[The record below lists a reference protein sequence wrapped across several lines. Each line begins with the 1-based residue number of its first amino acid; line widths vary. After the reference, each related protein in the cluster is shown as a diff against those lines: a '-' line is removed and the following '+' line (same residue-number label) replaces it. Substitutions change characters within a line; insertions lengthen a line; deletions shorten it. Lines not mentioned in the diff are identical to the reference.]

1 MFELLLQADKAL
13 AAGSLDQAERTYWQ
27 LIDLDPSNA
36 IAVAGLARVALE
48 RGDETS
54 ARAFADQ
61 ALAIDPESIA
71 ARRVIDTIAHTG
83 PARGDDVMDL
93 PLLAAERL
101 EAMSRRRA
109 TGPAEEAD
117 RSSDEGAAVPKA
129 GGPRKVASGAPVEN
143 PSAGAPQ
150 PKPGTKAVRASA
162 AGSQHT
168 APMPAEPLRE
178 RRKAGRL
185 AAAAAAAAAA
195 AREPVHARHEPH
207 RAMPLGRRYFET
219 AELKPTQID
228 EFSEAEMAAAIE
240 AVDALEEPAVSSGGF
255 PPQPGSMPKDDQSA
269 LLGAVETTAPDE
281 SVALRLALLADVVET
296 DAAERE
302 AAEYQDIE
310 NEDDSFEAAEAMASS
325 GLLIQPR
332 APHETRPTYIVGAA
346 DDFDAAESGAAES
359 AAVTRIADA
368 EAEAEAEASGA
379 AEAASQTKL
388 EAEAAA
394 EAEAAV
400 EAMAEAKTA
409 AATEPEPAQVRR
421 DFKIEDESEPSEE
434 AAEAQALR
442 EALAQV
448 LAGEPAVRSAG
459 AEYAGAPIAAAT
471 AATPDTVP
479 LDTTDTTDT
488 TEEGPSTEESSPEP
502 APRKGGLF
510 RRIRGN

>member
-13 AAGSLDQAERTYWQ
+13 ADGSLDQAERTYWQ

-54 ARAFADQ
+54 ARTFADQ

-83 PARGDDVMDL
+83 PTRGDDAMEL

-109 TGPAEEAD
+109 TGPAWEAD
-117 RSSDEGAAVPKA
+117 RASDEVAAVPKG
-129 GGPRKVASGAPVEN
+129 GGPRKVASGAAVEN
-143 PSAGAPQ
+143 PPTGAAQ
-150 PKPGTKAVRASA
+150 AKPGTKAVRASA
-162 AGSQHT
+162 AVSQRT
-168 APMPAEPLRE
+168 VPTPAEPLRE

-219 AELKPTQID
+219 AELKPTQVD

-240 AVDALEEPAVSSGGF
+240 AVDALEEPGVSSGGF
-255 PPQPGSMPKDDQSA
+255 PSQPGVGPNDDQSD
-269 LLGAVETTAPDE
+269 LLGAVESTAPDE
-281 SVALRLALLADVVET
+281 SVALRLALLSEVVEL

-302 AAEYQDIE
+302 AAAYQDIE
-310 NEDDSFEAAEAMASS
+310 NADDSFEAAEAMASS
-325 GLLIQPR
+325 ALHVQTR
-332 APHETRPTYIVGAA
+332 APHETRPSYIVGAA
-346 DDFDAAESGAAES
+346 DDRDFTDDFDAAE
-359 AAVTRIADA
+359 ADA
-368 EAEAEAEASGA
+368 EAASRT
-379 AEAASQTKL
+379 EL

-394 EAEAAV
+394 AS
-400 EAMAEAKTA
+400 EAMAEAKAA
-409 AATEPEPAQVRR
+409 AATEPEPAPVRR
-421 DFKIEDESEPSEE
+421 NFKLESESEPSEE

-448 LAGEPAVRSAG
+448 LAGEPAGRSTGAG
-459 AEYAGAPIAAAT
+459 AGAPAAA
-471 AATPDTVP
+471 AAAADIVP
-479 LDTTDTTDT
+479 LDTAATTDT
-488 TEEGPSTEESSPEP
+488 AEEGPATEESSPES
-502 APRKGGLF
+502 APRKGGIF

>member
-13 AAGSLDQAERTYWQ
+13 ADGSLDKAERTYWQ

-83 PARGDDVMDL
+83 PTRDDDAMEL

-109 TGPAEEAD
+109 TGPSGDAD
-117 RSSDEGAAVPKA
+117 PASDEGAAVPKT
-129 GGPRKVASGAPVEN
+129 GGSRKVASGAALEN
-143 PSAGAPQ
+143 SSAGGGQ
-150 PKPGTKAVRASA
+150 PKLAARSSTSA
-162 AGSQHT
+162 AARGRAQQEP
-168 APMPAEPLRE
+168 AVPMAGEPLRE

-207 RAMPLGRRYFET
+207 HAMPLGRRYFET
-219 AELKPTQID
+219 AELKPTQVD

-240 AVDALEEPAVSSGGF
+240 AIDAVEEPGVPSGGF
-255 PPQPGSMPKDDQSA
+255 PSQPGGKPKDDQSD
-269 LLGAVETTAPDE
+269 LLGAVEATAPDE
-281 SVALRLALLADVVET
+281 SVALRLALMSDVVEL
-296 DAAERE
+296 DAAERD
-302 AAEYQDIE
+302 AAAYRDVE

-325 GLLIQPR
+325 ALYTQPR
-332 APHETRPTYIVGAA
+332 APQETRPTYIVAAA
-346 DDFDAAESGAAES
+346 DDFDAAEA
-359 AAVTRIADA
+359 
-368 EAEAEAEASGA
+368 GA
-379 AEAASQTKL
+379 AEAATASRTANADAEADAVGQTEL
-388 EAEAAA
+388 EAETAA
-394 EAEAAV
+394 EAEA
-400 EAMAEAKTA
+400 MAEVKA
-409 AATEPEPAQVRR
+409 AAADEPEPAPVRHK
-421 DFKIEDESEPSEE
+421 FKIEAESEPSEE

-448 LAGEPAVRSAG
+448 LAGEPAGRSAG
-459 AEYAGAPIAAAT
+459 AGYAGAPATAAAAT
-471 AATPDTVP
+471 GTVP
-479 LDTTDTTDT
+479 LDTTDTI
-488 TEEGPSTEESSPEP
+488 EEGPATDDSSAES
-502 APRKGGLF
+502 APRKGGIF